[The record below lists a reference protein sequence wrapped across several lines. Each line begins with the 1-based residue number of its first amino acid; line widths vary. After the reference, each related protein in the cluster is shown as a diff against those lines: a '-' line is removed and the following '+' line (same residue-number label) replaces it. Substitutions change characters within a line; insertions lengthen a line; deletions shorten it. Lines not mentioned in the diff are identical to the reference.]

1 MKKAFLPVILGLLFA
16 FTACN
21 QSDPVEYND
30 KIVEQYNAVYN
41 AIDSLDNLLY
51 EDELNEDLVQEQY
64 DVAVSTVD
72 QAIKRIKD
80 LGAFNGDDHFQTA
93 AIEYFE
99 RVKDVLENDYPE
111 LIDLSKRLESED
123 FDEDA
128 WDSYFDKID
137 ELYDKLSEKED
148 ALFDAQW
155 DFADE
160 YGITIK

>member
-1 MKKAFLPVILGLLFA
+1 MKKTFLPVILGLLLA
-16 FTACN
+16 ISACN
-21 QSDPVEYND
+21 QSDPVVYND
-30 KIVEQYNAVYN
+30 KIVEQYKAVYN

-51 EDELNEDLVQEQY
+51 EDELNEDLVQKQY
-64 DVAVSTVD
+64 DFAVSTVD
-72 QAIKRIKD
+72 QAIKKIKE
-80 LGAFNGDDHFQTA
+80 LGAFNDDDNFQTA

-148 ALFDAQW
+148 PLFDAQW
-155 DFADE
+155 DFASK